1 MFLLALLSYC
11 LNILKLVLNG
21 IELGGG
27 SIRIHNADLQRF
39 IFEDIIKIPSD
50 VVESRF
56 GYMLKAFS
64 FGAPPHGG
72 IALGFD
78 RLVALMAGI
87 HSIRD
92 VIAFPKTQ
100 KGQDLMSMS
109 PGVVE
114 AKQLRDLGLQFI
126 PDINQ

>member
-1 MFLLALLSYC
+1 M
-11 LNILKLVLNG
+11 LNG

-27 SIRIHNADLQRF
+27 SIRIHTPDLQRF
-39 IFEDIIKIPSD
+39 VFENVIKIPHD
-50 VVESRF
+50 IVEDRF
-56 GYMLKAFS
+56 GYMLRAFS

-78 RLVALMAGI
+78 RLVALMAGT

-109 PGVVE
+109 PGDVTE
-114 AKQLRDLGLQFI
+114 KQLSDLGLRWV
-126 PDINQ
+126 PTAGEEG